1 MNLPRIGV
9 FVPCLLLA
17 LGSGAVASAQAT
29 NFVTNPT
36 FAPTTPLSG
45 QLYEYDPS
53 VSGPP
58 YPPESATFDVPGWTF
73 SPLVPGVSGSGI
85 AGYGS
90 AFGFTS
96 ALSGALQV
104 GFVQQL
110 AASIS
115 QSITGLT
122 PGDIYD
128 LTFNLEGRPSTGA
141 PPTTVTIGM
150 GGSPV
155 FSGIPSNNTWTSY
168 SDTFIASSS
177 TEVLTFSSDGTA
189 DTTTGIDDPSIT
201 LVPEGGAALLYVLLA
216 GGACFGAMFFSRN
229 RFANLAS
236 A

>member
-1 MNLPRIGV
+1 MKKLSLV
-9 FVPCLLLA
+9 SLA
-17 LGSGAVASAQAT
+17 IAAAVMSGAIASAQAT
-29 NFVTNPT
+29 NFVINPT
-36 FAPTTPLSG
+36 FSPSSPLGPSPNN
-45 QLYEYDPS
+45 YEYNPS
-53 VSGPP
+53 DVSP
-58 YPPESATFDVPGWTF
+58 WTF
-73 SPLVPGVSGSGI
+73 SALDSGVSGSGI